1 MPQVRIPS
9 PLRAFTDEQ
18 SQVSVAASTVG
29 NALQELTERY
39 PQLRDHLFQGEDL
52 RNFVNL
58 FIGEEDV
65 NFLQGLETPL
75 GEEDELRILPSI
87 AGGLEALAPAGG
99 AAHAGR
105 NRPLQPS
112 SHPAR
117 SWYGGATAPE
127 EQQRL
132 AGRRWRF
139 GQPPVPYTWPP
150 LVSGASASLISTS
163 WTRATYNAR
172 CCTARATSAR

>member
-99 AAHAGR
+99 E
-105 NRPLQPS
+105 PLTREESP
-112 SHPAR
+112 
-117 SWYGGATAPE
+117 ATAVISPC
-127 EQQRL
+127 QKL
-132 AGRRWRF
+132 VWR
-139 GQPPVPYTWPP
+139 GN
-150 LVSGASASLISTS
+150 SA
-163 WTRATYNAR
+163 
-172 CCTARATSAR
+172 